1 MTEEIRYGII
11 GAGIMGIEHVQNV
24 NNLDGAVVAAIADPI
39 DGMRAWGAA
48 EASGEVELFE
58 DHRDLLA
65 SGLVDAVV
73 VATPNMTHADVMEDV
88 LAVDGL
94 HVMVEKGREPLLDNV
109 AREFAHYKD
118 LAEGKVHLHV
128 RSARALDEDQ
138 KNEIVSLVA
147 QRSGKTVQLHEHIE
161 PELIGGTIVRLDDFV
176 IDGTLKRK
184 LKALRKAL
192 LEKERLFE

>member
-94 HVMVEKGREPLLDNV
+94 HVMVEKPLATTV
-109 AREFAHYKD
+109 ADCRRIMAA
-118 LAEGKVHLHV
+118 AEGHNGVVWVGLEY
-128 RSARALDEDQ
+128 RYMPAAARDAAPPRHPGAP
-138 KNEIVSLVA
+138 VSVPP
-147 QRSGKTVQLHEHIE
+147 QGW
-161 PELIGGTIVRLDDFV
+161 
-176 IDGTLKRK
+176 
-184 LKALRKAL
+184 
-192 LEKERLFE
+192 